1 MSKELLKTAFDKM
14 KNMSCCSLQLIKIK
28 SGKTGISYYTRECE
42 LTPPGKI
49 GSFAHELADKYSKA
63 IEDGKYASVDEYTGD
78 IVGNVIYKLEGENA
92 LISEAYGQVRKE
104 LANPDTEGRI
114 NDTKFNAYM
123 LLGEVELGSETVPIK
138 FISMQSPMMNMKN
151 KFWFK
156 IERNAFREIDEP
168 ILNLKKSID
177 VVILKDTIY
186 MLTLAG
192 ENLFAMERAYKAVCN
207 NKVNEIIECGF
218 LTDAAMFQ
226 RIATSGSNPRRFV
239 SYNQSRLDAMKN
251 VRKRKKLANMFDL
264 KLRGNEIDTNDE
276 KTSARLVKFL
286 CNKAMLDPLDDSPVE
301 VAAAKS
307 WQ

>member
-1 MSKELLKTAFDKM
+1 MSKKLLKKAFDEM
-14 KNMSCCSLQLIKIK
+14 KNTTCFSLQLLQIK
-28 SGKTGISYYTRECE
+28 SKKEDVTYYSRECVLNPE
-42 LTPPGKI
+42 GKI
-49 GSFAHELADKYSKA
+49 EMFARELADKYSKA
-63 IEDGKYASVDEYTGD
+63 MENDTYASVDEYTGD
-78 IVGNVIYKLEGENA
+78 VVGNVIYKLDGDNA
-92 LISEAYGQVRKE
+92 LILEEYGKMCNVV
-104 LANPDTEGRI
+104 ADPDTESCIG
-114 NDTKFNAYM
+114 DTKFNAYIV
-123 LLGEVELGSETVPIK
+123 LGEVEIDSEIVPIK
-138 FISMQSPMMNMKN
+138 LISRQSPMMNMTNRFLLNFEK
-151 KFWFK
+151 K
-156 IERNAFREIDEP
+156 AFREITDP
-168 ILNLKKSID
+168 ILTLKRSID
-177 VVILKDTIY
+177 VVILGNTVY
-186 MLTLAG
+186 MFTLAG

>member
-1 MSKELLKTAFDKM
+1 MSKKLLKKAFDEM
-14 KNMSCCSLQLIKIK
+14 KNTTCFSLQLLQIK
-28 SGKTGISYYTRECE
+28 SKKEDVTYYSRECVLNPE
-42 LTPPGKI
+42 GKI
-49 GSFAHELADKYSKA
+49 EMFARELADKYSKA
-63 IEDGKYASVDEYTGD
+63 MENDTYASVDEYTGD
-78 IVGNVIYKLEGENA
+78 VVGNVIYKLDGDNA
-92 LISEAYGQVRKE
+92 LILEEYGKMCNVV
-104 LANPDTEGRI
+104 ADPDTESCIG
-114 NDTKFNAYM
+114 DTKFNAYIV
-123 LLGEVELGSETVPIK
+123 LGEVEIDSEIVPIK
-138 FISMQSPMMNMKN
+138 LISMQSPMMNMTNRFLLNFEK
-151 KFWFK
+151 K
-156 IERNAFREIDEP
+156 AFREITDP
-168 ILNLKKSID
+168 ILTLKRSID
-177 VVILKDTIY
+177 VVILGNTVY

>member
-1 MSKELLKTAFDKM
+1 M
-14 KNMSCCSLQLIKIK
+14 
-28 SGKTGISYYTRECE
+28 
-42 LTPPGKI
+42 TPPGKI

-92 LISEAYGQVRKE
+92 LISEAYGQLRKE

-218 LTDAAMFQ
+218 LTDVWHNNCDD
-226 RIATSGSNPRRFV
+226 SDS
-239 SYNQSRLDAMKN
+239 SKYN
-251 VRKRKKLANMFDL
+251 
-264 KLRGNEIDTNDE
+264 
-276 KTSARLVKFL
+276 VKFADL
-286 CNKAMLDPLDDSPVE
+286 TGKEKEEWYDKIIKQKIKNFPSPE
-301 VAAAKS
+301 
-307 WQ
+307 

>member
-1 MSKELLKTAFDKM
+1 M
-14 KNMSCCSLQLIKIK
+14 
-28 SGKTGISYYTRECE
+28 
-42 LTPPGKI
+42 TPPGKI

-92 LISEAYGQVRKE
+92 LISEAYGQLRKE

-168 ILNLKKSID
+168 MGYSENE
-177 VVILKDTIY
+177 TI
-186 MLTLAG
+186 
-192 ENLFAMERAYKAVCN
+192 
-207 NKVNEIIECGF
+207 
-218 LTDAAMFQ
+218 Q
-226 RIATSGSNPRRFV
+226 P
-239 SYNQSRLDAMKN
+239 
-251 VRKRKKLANMFDL
+251 
-264 KLRGNEIDTNDE
+264 
-276 KTSARLVKFL
+276 
-286 CNKAMLDPLDDSPVE
+286 
-301 VAAAKS
+301 
-307 WQ
+307 